1 MFCPKPSK
9 MPPFTMRLCTL
20 IAFVL
25 CLFTVCGRA
34 DSAPKADFTVAEKQI
49 QTWVDSGAYPGALLW
64 IQNADGTTLYEHSWN
79 GVDRETQMTIASASK
94 WLEAATFMTLVD
106 EGKLNLDTPIRHY
119 FPQLTGKQGD
129 NTARQLFSHT
139 SNLNELNL
147 PKVTEHYG
155 IDRLPDYLAMT
166 PTEEVP
172 GDRFWYGGTDLA
184 TGARIVEII
193 QGKPWLLTFGEKVAG
208 PCQMKSTVTGPD
220 LWDFDRA
227 TGGDNFPRS
236 CAQDYMNFLQMI
248 LHDGKFNGKQVLSP
262 QAIHE
267 MQADQVRGAEV
278 KTNEFPESIGC
289 GRYNGVYGLGEW
301 RLALNPQGEAVV
313 LSSPAYTGF
322 FPWIDK
328 RHNICGVFAAKA
340 GWGAKID
347 AFHTAPKL
355 FQLIDQGFAA
365 SGKPDSK

>member
-1 MFCPKPSK
+1 MH
-9 MPPFTMRLCTL
+9 FTSR
-20 IAFVL
+20 IGFVL
-25 CLFTVCGRA
+25 WLSLVCGWA
-34 DSAPKADFTVAEKQI
+34 DVAPTPDFSAAEKQI
-49 QTWVDSGAYPGALLW
+49 QAWVDGGDYPGALLW
-64 IQNADGTTLYEHSWN
+64 IQSTDGTTLYEHSWN
-79 GVDRETQMTIASASK
+79 GVTRQSEMTIASASK
-94 WLEAATFMTLVD
+94 WLEAATLMSLVD

-129 NTARQLFSHT
+129 NTLRQLFSHT

-147 PKVTEHYG
+147 PRESERYG
-155 IDRLPDYLAMT
+155 IDRLADFIAKV
-166 PTEEVP
+166 PTDEPP

-184 TGARIVEII
+184 TGARIVELI
-193 QGKPWLLTFGEKVAG
+193 QGKPWIMTFGEKIAG
-208 PCQMKSTVTGPD
+208 PCEMKATVTGPD
-220 LWDFDRA
+220 LWDFDRI

-248 LHDGKFNGKQVLSP
+248 AHDGEFNGKRVLSP

-267 MQADQVRGAEV
+267 MEADQVRGAEV
-278 KTNEFPESIGC
+278 KDNEFPESIGC
-289 GRYNGVYGLGEW
+289 GKYNGVYGLGEW
-301 RLALNPQGEAVV
+301 RLALDSRGEAVV
-313 LSSPAYTGF
+313 ISSPAYTGF

-328 RHNICGVFAAKA
+328 RHNLCGVFAAKA

-365 SGKPDSK
+365 SVQPASAPSSK